1 MFDWSPDESP
11 VIVQIFGS
19 NSVIMAEA
27 ARKIEEHGAEIID
40 INIGCP
46 VPKVVKTG
54 AGSALLD
61 DYHNA
66 EKVISSV
73 VNAVRIPVTI
83 KTRSGPDS
91 SRITAIEISKI
102 AENAGVS
109 AVAVHGRTAAQGYT
123 GNADWSI
130 IRKVK
135 EAVNIPV
142 IGNGDIKSPQD
153 AKRMFDAADCDA
165 VMIGRASLGNPW
177 IFRDTAHFLK
187 TGELLPEPS
196 ISERIDIAKLH
207 LRMIA
212 DLHGEDRG
220 IREMRGQIAWYIK
233 RIPNAALIRRM
244 LTEAE
249 TLEEMEIALSS
260 ISC

>member
-11 VIVQIFGS
+11 VVVQIFGS
-19 NSVIMAEA
+19 NSEIMAEA

-109 AVAVHGRTAAQGYT
+109 AVAVHGRTAA
-123 GNADWSI
+123 
-130 IRKVK
+130 
-135 EAVNIPV
+135 
-142 IGNGDIKSPQD
+142 
-153 AKRMFDAADCDA
+153 
-165 VMIGRASLGNPW
+165 
-177 IFRDTAHFLK
+177 
-187 TGELLPEPS
+187 PS
-196 ISERIDIAKLH
+196 
-207 LRMIA
+207 
-212 DLHGEDRG
+212 
-220 IREMRGQIAWYIK
+220 WYQLCWK
-233 RIPNAALIRRM
+233 GKA
-244 LTEAE
+244 T
-249 TLEEMEIALSS
+249 
-260 ISC
+260 